1 MEKDHLLINNK
12 ICSMHVESLKVYSFT
27 FLLKYI
33 KEKGPEKMNI
43 GCKHNLSRDR
53 QAKIHIEVIFSS
65 I

>member
-1 MEKDHLLINNK
+1 
-12 ICSMHVESLKVYSFT
+12 MHVESLKVYSFT